1 MVGVSIYFGSWAR
14 FGASLFVDNY
24 FPRLGYASD
33 SFDLASAVASFRI
46 AAFRAAAAG
55 ANDSAA
61 PESAAKP
68 LAASAVPLAA
78 APLPAI
84 AHVAA
89 LTPDVADQHPAFVG
103 ALLTSP
109 TGDDIALIYSDP
121 HGGGGSPLLIDT
133 HTRSILPQDAAM
145 LGIGHGNDDQLVI
158 GGDVGSLGLDPNM
171 DYIEQVVLLGGS
183 SYTLSAGDSNV
194 APGHSLTIN
203 GMPLGAGDSLI
214 FDGSAEKD
222 GRFDLDG
229 GNGADSLTGGAGADL
244 LYGWGGADTMTGGE
258 GADRFLYTAVS
269 DSTGVHYDT
278 ITDFHFGED
287 VIDLP
292 VTVTALDKA
301 VTHGSLSTASFDAD
315 LSAAL
320 GASALGAG
328 HAVLF
333 TADKGELSGQTFL
346 VVDANGQAGYQA
358 GEDYVIHLA
367 SAPPAD
373 LSGHAFLV

>member
-1 MVGVSIYFGSWAR
+1 MYFGTWAR

-24 FPRLGYASD
+24 SSRLGYASD
-33 SFDLASAVASFRI
+33 SFDLASAAAAFRI
-46 AAFRAAAAG
+46 AVFRAAAASVNG
-55 ANDSAA
+55 SAA
-61 PESAAKP
+61 PESAARP
-68 LAASAVPLAA
+68 LAASVVPSTAQLA
-78 APLPAI
+78 AI

-89 LTPDVADQHPAFVG
+89 LTPHVADEHPAFVG
-103 ALLTSP
+103 ALVTGP

-121 HGGGGSPLLIDT
+121 HGGGGPLLIDT
-133 HTRSILPQDAAM
+133 HTRSILLLDAAM
-145 LGIGHGNDDQLVI
+145 LNIGRGNGHQLVI
-158 GGDVGSLGLDPNM
+158 GGDVGSFGLDPNM

-183 SYTLSAGDSNV
+183 SYVLSAGDSNV

-203 GMPLGAGDSLI
+203 GMLLGGDSLV

-222 GRFDLDG
+222 GRFNLEG
-229 GNGADSLTGGAGADL
+229 GNGADSLTAGAGADL
-244 LYGWGGADTMTGGE
+244 LYGSGGADTMTGGA
-258 GADRFLYTAVS
+258 GADRFLYTSVS
-269 DSTGVHYDT
+269 DSTGAHYDT
-278 ITDFHFGED
+278 ITDFHFGD
-287 VIDLP
+287 DAIDLP
-292 VTVTALDKA
+292 VTVTALDQA
-301 VTHGSLSTASFDAD
+301 VTHGSLSTASFDSD

-373 LSGHAFLV
+373 LSGHGFLV